1 MRKWRKLFAQAL
13 IASAGI
19 LVALSG
25 ATTSVFANADG
36 TTNVKNDKVT
46 VNPAHGV
53 TTNSI
58 QGVDISSYKLN

>member
-46 VNPAHGV
+46 
-53 TTNSI
+53 SI
-58 QGVDISSYKLN
+58 QLTG